1 MYDAPGSAIKHI
13 VINQDVVDGKRE
25 ALCFS
30 RGAEEAV
37 SAALD
42 ADDNPF
48 SHCLDEA
55 AAASG

>member
-42 ADDNPF
+42 ADDNP
-48 SHCLDEA
+48 SSIHLNQT

>member
-1 MYDAPGSAIKHI
+1 MYDAPGSVIKHI
-13 VINQDVVDGKRE
+13 VINQDVVDGKKE

-37 SAALD
+37 SAALN
-42 ADDNPF
+42 ADDNSSP
-48 SHCLDEA
+48 LRLNQA